1 MQQIVLRLI
10 DGDQHSDTFSFLA
23 GQYLEIVH
31 PNGTGIPLSIAS
43 SPKRLPEIHL
53 HYQSTPGLD
62 AAALL
67 DELLLTGS
75 RFSIRGPLGKV
86 FAAGDDGGRLL
97 LVCGGTG
104 AAQALAI
111 IGDRHLCRSTVPVT
125 LLAFGDSEASFYY
138 RDELDALKAPWLE
151 AIYVADPTRSQENA
165 GMRWL
170 TDHAADYHDQRVLI
184 CGAPAFVYAAVDS
197 LVAGGMPEE
206 QLESDV
212 FAYAP
217 RDDASATDG

>member
-1 MQQIVLRLI
+1 MQQVVLRLI
-10 DGDQHSDTFSFLA
+10 DGDQYTEPFSFLA

-31 PNGTGIPLSIAS
+31 PNGTGVPLSIAS
-43 SPKRLPEIHL
+43 SPQRLPEIHL

-67 DELLLTGS
+67 DELLITGN
-75 RFSIRGPLGKV
+75 RLSIRGPC
-86 FAAGDDGGRLL
+86 GDVSVTTDNISNLL

-111 IGDRHLCRSTVPVT
+111 INDHHFCRSAGQVT
-125 LLAFGDSEASFYY
+125 LLAFGESEASFYY
-138 RDELDALKAPWLE
+138 RDELDALNAPWLD
-151 AIYVADPTRSQENA
+151 AIYVADPTRSQENS

-170 TDHAADYHDQRVLI
+170 MDHAVDFHDQRVLI

-197 LVAGGMPEE
+197 LVAGGMSEE

-217 RDDASATDG
+217 RRNTSAADG